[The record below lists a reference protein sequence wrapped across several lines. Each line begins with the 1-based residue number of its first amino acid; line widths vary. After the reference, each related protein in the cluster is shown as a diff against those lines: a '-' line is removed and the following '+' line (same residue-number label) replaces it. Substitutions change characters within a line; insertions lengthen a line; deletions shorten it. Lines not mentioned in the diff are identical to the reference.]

1 MTYQIVDSSPAAKVA
16 SEKQTNSKLPF
27 EALEVGKSFLV
38 PIADVEEVNLRM
50 AATRQNNKK
59 DGKRFKVIK
68 HGEPHNV
75 FEVAR
80 IA

>member
-1 MTYQIVDSSPAAKVA
+1 MAFQIVDSSPLAKAVA
-16 SEKQTNSKLPF
+16 EKLPKSSYPF
-27 EALEVGKSFLV
+27 DELEVGKSFLV
-38 PIADVEEVNLRM
+38 PVAEVEEVNLRM
-50 AATRQNNKK
+50 AASRQNKKK

-80 IA
+80 VA